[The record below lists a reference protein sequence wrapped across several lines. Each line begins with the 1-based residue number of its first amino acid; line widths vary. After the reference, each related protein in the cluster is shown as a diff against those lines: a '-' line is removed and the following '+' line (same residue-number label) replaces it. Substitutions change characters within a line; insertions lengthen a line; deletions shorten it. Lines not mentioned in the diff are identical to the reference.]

1 MKKISNLVL
10 YGLIIISLSSCNNIK
25 GGSSSST
32 SSIGTSTD
40 SSNVSSNNT
49 SNSVSSNIN
58 EVKTID
64 FYSINDFHGRIS
76 QRRDENSPGIS
87 KLSTY
92 LNSKKEEN
100 PDGYVLVSTGDTW
113 QDTYES
119 NYNKGALLS
128 ECFEEMDCEA
138 MALGNHDFD
147 WGLDVIKQNQELSPN
162 CTFLAANVY
171 NYPNQSTFAS
181 VGKEY
186 KIIERKGV
194 RIGIIGTIG
203 STQNTSITSSVWE
216 NLSFKNTTEI
226 VKSLSDE
233 LRINQDCDVILWLNH
248 ASFDS
253 SDSSRI
259 TSVSP
264 KSNKRYV
271 DAVFNGHSHQR
282 ETYLVNGVPF
292 VQAGSHGV
300 NVAHISISLDD
311 ENNVTLNDFEYE
323 GYGQISSCKEDPSIE
338 RIIDKYFTTDFLSAR
353 DTQIGTLKSNSNYVD
368 SYFAGSLLA
377 KATFDLYENEMKD
390 VDIVMNN
397 GSRDSINSG
406 TVTTEDLFNL
416 LPFTNYTY
424 VCKGILGKD
433 IIKEMKYLYYYLP
446 DSSLVIQE
454 DKEYTVACIDYSL
467 LHKNSKREYDY
478 FPSYKEENVQYII
491 KDYSCD
497 IVSKYLKE
505 KNEIRENDFY
515 GPNFKKQ

>member
-1 MKKISNLVL
+1 MKKISNIVL
-10 YGLIIISLSSCNNIK
+10 YGLLVLSLSSCNHIK
-25 GGSSSST
+25 VSSSS
-32 SSIGTSTD
+32 SSSDIFSSTESAD
-40 SSNVSSNNT
+40 
-49 SNSVSSNIN
+49 SNIHGD
-58 EVKTID
+58 KTID

-76 QRRDENSPGIS
+76 QRQDENSPGIS

-92 LNSKKEEN
+92 LNSKKEQN

-128 ECFEEMDCEA
+128 ECFEEMNCEA

-147 WGLDVIKQNQELSPN
+147 WGLDVIKANQELSPN

-171 NYPNQSTFAS
+171 NYPDQSTFAS

-216 NLSFKNTTEI
+216 NLSFKNTSEI
-226 VKSLSDE
+226 VKSISDE

-248 ASFDS
+248 ASYDS
-253 SDSSRI
+253 SDPSRM

-264 KSNKRYV
+264 KSKKKYV

-300 NVAHISISLDD
+300 NVAHISISLDN
-311 ENNVTLNDFEYE
+311 ENNVAIDDFEYE

-338 RIIDKYFTTDFLSAR
+338 RIIDKYFTSDFLSTR
-353 DTQIGTLKSNSNYVD
+353 DTQIGTLKSSSYYVD

-397 GSRDSINSG
+397 GSRDSIRSG
-406 TVTTEDLFNL
+406 KVTTEDLFNL

-433 IIKEMKYLYYYLP
+433 IIKEMNYLYYYLP

-454 DKEYTVACIDYSL
+454 DKEYTVACIDYCL

-478 FPSYKEENVQYII
+478 FTSYKKENVQYII

-497 IVSKYLKE
+497 IISNYLKE
-505 KNEIRENDFY
+505 KNEIKESDFY
-515 GPNFKKQ
+515 GPNFKMQ

>member
-1 MKKISNLVL
+1 M
-10 YGLIIISLSSCNNIK
+10 
-25 GGSSSST
+25 
-32 SSIGTSTD
+32 
-40 SSNVSSNNT
+40 
-49 SNSVSSNIN
+49 
-58 EVKTID
+58 
-64 FYSINDFHGRIS
+64 
-76 QRRDENSPGIS
+76 
-87 KLSTY
+87 
-92 LNSKKEEN
+92 
-100 PDGYVLVSTGDTW
+100 
-113 QDTYES
+113 
-119 NYNKGALLS
+119 
-128 ECFEEMDCEA
+128 
-138 MALGNHDFD
+138 
-147 WGLDVIKQNQELSPN
+147 
-162 CTFLAANVY
+162 
-171 NYPNQSTFAS
+171 
-181 VGKEY
+181 
-186 KIIERKGV
+186 
-194 RIGIIGTIG
+194 
-203 STQNTSITSSVWE
+203 
-216 NLSFKNTTEI
+216 FKNTSEI

-300 NVAHISISLDD
+300 NVAHISISVDD
-311 ENNVTLNDFEYE
+311 ENNVSLNDFEYE

-338 RIIDKYFTTDFLSAR
+338 RIIDKYFTTDFLLAR

-390 VDIVMNN
+390 VDIVVNN

-433 IIKEMKYLYYYLP
+433 IIKEMNYLYYYSP
-446 DSSLVIQE
+446 NYSLVIQE

-478 FPSYKEENVQYII
+478 FPSYKKENVQYII

-505 KNEIRENDFY
+505 KNEIRESDFY
-515 GPNFKKQ
+515 GPNFKMQQN